1 MDRPAFRIVLE
12 YQHAWSF
19 WIIRI
24 ILDDDRVLQSHY
36 RVMYADV
43 VGGKLLV
50 AVQRDTKFSALGKI
64 LHQLEGLAHPHS
76 PRPTA
81 GTMIRSSSIS
91 LVN

>member
-12 YQHAWSF
+12 HQHAWPL

-24 ILDDDRVLQSHY
+24 ILDDDRVLQSRHG
-36 RVMYADV
+36 VAHADV
-43 VGGKLLV
+43 VSGKFLV
-50 AVQRDTKFSALGKI
+50 AMQRDANLSAARKI
-64 LHQLEGLAHPHS
+64 LDQLEGLAHRYN